1 MKDKIKTIT
10 TSNSSIENNNK
21 VLKQCRL
28 IGAITFGIIAGILGF
43 KGFSGIICYIS
54 SLTMTSIFI
63 VLNVG
68 MNNYNSYVEKT
79 NDILGIGDYILGE
92 VEPVS
97 FDQILSRI
105 TKLSY
110 GLHPLVDPARVTQA
124 VINGMY
130 SGIKTSEL
138 DELASQTCAYMAATH
153 NDFSKLAARIS
164 TSNLHKNTSSDIGDV
179 VSQLFYFKDVQGN
192 PAPLI
197 SRCVYDFIMENK
209 EIINSKIDFS
219 KDFEYDYF
227 AFKTLE
233 RSYLLRI
240 DNKIVERPQHLL
252 MRVSCGIHCGD
263 IEAALET
270 YKLLSQKYFTHAT
283 PTLFN
288 SGTPRPQM
296 SSCFLLRIPEDSI
309 DGIFDTLTKCA
320 NISKT
325 AGGLGVAV
333 SNIRGTGSYI
343 RGTNGRS
350 NGLIPMLRVYND
362 TARYIDQ
369 GGGKRKGA
377 IAIYL
382 EPWHVDVVEFI
393 EIRKNHGKEEM
404 RCRDL
409 FPALW
414 VPDLFM
420 ERVEKDQD
428 WTLMCPDECRGL
440 QDVWGDEFKKLYE
453 EYEKQGRGRKTM
465 KAQKLWFLILQAQIE
480 TGTPFICYKDAANSK
495 SNQKNLG
502 TIVSSNL
509 CTEIIE
515 YTSANEIAVCNLA
528 SIGLPKFVD
537 KDNKTFDF
545 DKLKEVTRVITRNL
559 NKIVDHGY
567 YSLPEC
573 KNSNLKHRP
582 LGIGVQGLADCF
594 MMLRMPYESEKARKL
609 NKEIFEVIYYAAL
622 EASCELAEKDGPY
635 ETYSGSPASKG
646 ILQFDMWGVKPDS
659 GLCDWDSLK
668 ERISKYGLRNS
679 LLIAPM
685 PTASTSQILGNNESF
700 EPFTSNIYHRRVL
713 SGEFFVVN
721 PHLLNDL
728 LELGLWDDRLKQNII
743 ANNGSIQNILTIP
756 EDVRELYKTVWEIKQ
771 KTVIDMAADRGPY
784 ICQSQSLNIHMENAN
799 FAKLSSMH
807 FYGWKK
813 GLKTGIYYLRTQSA
827 TRPIQFTVDQQLL
840 KSETNKEK
848 DSLERNKRQAIEP
861 EEKKI
866 IACPLRPSN
875 LKDGEE
881 CMMCSG

>member
-1 MKDKIKTIT
+1 M
-10 TSNSSIENNNK
+10 
-21 VLKQCRL
+21 
-28 IGAITFGIIAGILGF
+28 
-43 KGFSGIICYIS
+43 
-54 SLTMTSIFI
+54 
-63 VLNVG
+63 
-68 MNNYNSYVEKT
+68 YVVNRK
-79 NDILGIGDYILGE
+79 GE

-105 TKLSY
+105 TELSY

-130 SGIKTSEL
+130 SGIKTTEL

-164 TSNLHKNTSSDIGDV
+164 TSNLHKNTSSDIGEV
-179 VSQLFYFKDVQGN
+179 ASQLYNFKDIQGN
-192 PAPLI
+192 PAPLL
-197 SRCVYDFIMENK
+197 SKDVYEFIMENRDQ
-209 EIINSKIDFS
+209 INSAIDFS

-233 RSYLLRI
+233 RSYLLKV

-263 IEAALET
+263 INAALET
-270 YKLLSQKYFTHAT
+270 YNLLSLKYFTHAT

-288 SGTPRPQM
+288 SGTQRPQM

-309 DGIFDTLTKCA
+309 NGIFDTLTKCA

-343 RGTNGRS
+343 RGTNGKS

-382 EPWHVDVVEFI
+382 EPWHVDIVEFI

-440 QDVWGDEFKKLYE
+440 QDVWGDEFKHLYE
-453 EYEKQGRGRKTM
+453 KYEKEGRGRKVM

-480 TGTPFICYKDAANSK
+480 TGTPYICYKDAANSK

-509 CTEIIE
+509 CTEVVE
-515 YTSANEIAVCNLA
+515 FTSADEIAVCNLA
-528 SIGLPKFVD
+528 SIGLPKFVN
-537 KDNKTFDF
+537 KENKTFDF
-545 DKLKEVTRVITRNL
+545 NKLKEVTKVITRNL
-559 NKIVDHGY
+559 NKIIDKGY
-567 YSLPEC
+567 YSLEEC
-573 KNSNLKHRP
+573 RRSNFRHRP

-594 MMLRMPYESEKARKL
+594 MMLRLPYESEGARRL
-609 NKEIFEVIYYAAL
+609 NKDIFESIYFAAL
-622 EASCELAEKDGPY
+622 EASCELAEKEGPY
-635 ETYSGSPASKG
+635 ETFAGSPASKG

-659 GLCDWDSLK
+659 GLCDWDLLK
-668 ERISKYGLRNS
+668 EKISKHGLRNS
-679 LLIAPM
+679 LFTAPM

-713 SGEFFVVN
+713 SGEFFIVN

-728 LELGLWDDRLKQNII
+728 LELGLWNDRLKQNII
-743 ANNGSIQNILTIP
+743 ANNGSIQDIPNIP
-756 EDVRELYKTVWEIKQ
+756 EEIRQLYKTVWEIKQ
-771 KTVIDMAADRGPY
+771 KSVIDMAADRGPY

-807 FYGWKK
+807 FYGWRK

-840 KSETNKEK
+840 KSDVAK
-848 DSLERNKRQAIEP
+848 DQDSANSNKRQAFESGDAP
-861 EEKKI
+861 
-866 IACPLRPSN
+866 ACPLRPSD
-875 LKDGEE
+875 LKDGTE